1 MTQLLDIKCIPIK
14 LDFQTQPMEMQI
26 SKTQEVNLEIERE
39 KGGMEIK
46 KNIPKMDKIEIS
58 KGPHVVPVRTVKKSE
73 QSVASSSSSVNDDN
87 STLEMIKQGEGSTQ
101 PLKTRSGEDVNLKDV
116 AMEYKM
122 DKIKFN
128 CHRSESKIDFVPGSI
143 NYTVSQY
150 PDVEINYTG
159 DMIYVPKSA
168 NPNYDGPISEK

>member
-1 MTQLLDIKCIPIK
+1 MTQLLEIKCIPIK

-39 KGGMEIK
+39 KGGVEIK
-46 KNIPKMDKIEIS
+46 KNIPKMDTIEIS
-58 KGPHVVPVRTVKKSE
+58 KGSHVVPVRTVKNST
-73 QSVASSSSSVNDDN
+73 QYVASSSSSDNDSSSSN
-87 STLEMIKQGEGSTQ
+87 TIKRDAGITQ
-101 PLKTRSGEDVNLKDV
+101 PLKVRLGESMNLKDV

-128 CHRSESKIDFVPGSI
+128 CQKSESKIDFKAGSI

-168 NPNYDGPISEK
+168 NPNYDGPIKGK